1 MTARRD
7 SMYVFLRPASLALA
21 LALVPPG
28 PASSRASDP
37 EAGLHRLYLYFD
49 PAVESQVQRARAIQ
63 RLARDLP
70 DVEWIAVTPLAARV
84 PGLATAALADLLAD
98 PSRPPAVRRWLLDRR
113 AGGSDHLL
121 VEHRGAETS
130 SGPGMKAE
138 QVLAEAGLTTGPGP
152 STDVSV
158 STWGK
163 VKDLFQ

>member
-7 SMYVFLRPASLALA
+7 SRYVLLRPASLALA
-21 LALVPPG
+21 LALVASG
-28 PASSRASDP
+28 PAASRTSAP

-49 PAVESQVQRARAIQ
+49 PAVESQVQRARALH

-70 DVEWIAVTPLAARV
+70 EVEWIAVTPLAARV
-84 PGLATAALADLLAD
+84 PGMATATLPDLLAD
-98 PSRPPAVRRWLLDRR
+98 PSRPPAVRRWLLDRQ
-113 AGGSDHLL
+113 AAGSDHLL

-130 SGPGMKAE
+130 SGPGTKAA
-138 QVLAEAGLTTGPGP
+138 QVLAGAGLTTRPGP